1 MITTSSLN
9 DIFKRIALTFASLKK
24 VFQNEIVDHYF
35 SDTDIGR
42 LYQCHP
48 TSDGIDE
55 QTWQDLLVADY
66 FNLLSHQT
74 SIFGQQ
80 VLHQRLRQGAQSDEH
95 KNRQERLQFLMVD
108 PERLKAL
115 HAICKHLRMVD
126 TEIAGMLFS
135 GAKLPTA
142 PAWLPYAKIIPFSF
156 MFCALLMLIGLFAL
170 PATKLAPIA
179 FFCLFPITI
188 GLFALQ
194 LRYRETVL
202 HWNQMM
208 YALTQLLGTCSL
220 FGSRDETLFKEF
232 SEHRKTTAKIVQ
244 KLLRFPFQLAG
255 MGKVRDYIDWFLLSN
270 VSHYFNQL
278 ARVETHHHCIQT
290 SFLRCA
296 HLEADIAIAR
306 HLLTRP
312 LFCWATL
319 HEEASFHFHEA
330 IHPLLVNAT
339 PLSIDSNNK
348 SIFLSGQNGIG
359 KSTLLRTIGIN
370 LITARAFGF
379 CYAVSGSTALR
390 PIYASLQN
398 EDSLLN
404 GESLYVSELRRAHEV
419 LATIKQTNSDDGC
432 AKKANEQQAF
442 YIIDEIFRG
451 TNYLESVSAAAAVLQ
466 RIALHGTVIV
476 SSHNLVLAA
485 ILHEH
490 FLAKYVARNV
500 DGNLTICDGI
510 LPKTNGISLLATH
523 GFTLEIE
530 ADANKVF
537 QWLSQYLSHPTT
549 DVDIF
554 TTE

>member
-1 MITTSSLN
+1 MTMALGFK
-9 DIFKRIALTFASLKK
+9 DIFNRIALGFTKLKNTF
-24 VFQNEIVDHYF
+24 VNENTDHYF
-35 SDTDIGR
+35 SDDEVAR
-42 LYQCHP
+42 LHHHHP
-48 TSDGIDE
+48 IADCIDE

-66 FNLLSHQT
+66 FSLITRQT
-74 SIFGQQ
+74 SIFGKQ
-80 VLHQRLRQGAQSDEH
+80 VLHQRLRQGLQIGEN
-95 KNRQERLQFLMVD
+95 KVREERLQFLMAD
-108 PERLKAL
+108 PDRLKAL
-115 HAICKHLRMVD
+115 HAICKHLRLVD

-135 GAKLPTA
+135 GIKLPSV
-142 PAWLPYAKIIPFSF
+142 PAWKPYAKIIPFSF
-156 MFCALLMLIGLFAL
+156 MFFVLLMLIGLFAL
-170 PATKLAPIA
+170 PATKLGPVA

-188 GLFALQ
+188 GLFAIQ
-194 LRYRETVL
+194 LRYRETIL

-220 FGSRDETLFKEF
+220 FGSLDETLLREF
-232 SEHRKTTAKIVQ
+232 SEHRKTTAKIVR
-244 KLLRFPFQLAG
+244 KLVRFPFQTAG

-278 ARVETHHHCIQT
+278 ARVETHRHFIQA

-296 HLEADIAIAR
+296 NLEADIAIAR

-319 HEEASFHFHEA
+319 HEEASFHFHGA
-330 IHPLLVNAT
+330 IHPLLENAT
-339 PLSIDSNNK
+339 PLSIDSNHK

-379 CYAVSGSTALR
+379 CYAESGSTALR

-404 GESLYVSELRRAHEV
+404 GESLYVSELRRAHEL
-419 LATIKQTNSDDGC
+419 LATIKQASSGDGC
-432 AKKANEQQAF
+432 AKKANKQKAF

-485 ILHEH
+485 ILHDH
-490 FLAKYVARNV
+490 FFAKYVARNE
-500 DGNLTICDGI
+500 DGNLTICDGV
-510 LPKTNGISLLATH
+510 LPKTNGISLLVTH
-523 GFTLEIE
+523 GFTREIE